1 MMKKIKICVTRTYSC
16 TSSSST
22 HRTSDGFMYTL
33 TNRNIFNFY
42 VSSEQLTYKDI
53 FLVDKYVCEN
63 HKDYSETERNP
74 NSCDYTSDPVKCDIS
89 SDILAMNM
97 LGETQFEDGTKEEC
111 AYHLAIDEQYLVE
124 LQANSSLD
132 LSYSTEEQYYYCA
145 LLMRKYLTEYGV
157 INKLYKLVF
166 ASLTKQMNAISSSPT
181 PFVALLQASH
191 KIILNTIVNA
201 GWNTSCKSIVALLAM
216 ECAEMY
222 RDVVKYEE
230 QSLTHLFYAI
240 FNHYFKENTICSS
253 ASPQSAISYKATKR
267 IAVAK
272 NAFNTPITEH
282 LYENGVGKLVFENT
296 LTHLGEYA
304 FKEDYSGQKS
314 ITIPNSVNF
323 IGERSFNLSEL
334 TEIDIDNNLTIV
346 KNNAFQHCSKLSI
359 VNITSVAN
367 WCAVEF
373 ENFYSNPLFIAHTL
387 RINGE
392 DVSTLV
398 IPEGVTTIKAYTF
411 VQCENISSIVFPNS
425 LETIE
430 DSAFYGCENITS
442 ITLPHNL
449 HKIGASAFRGCK
461 NLQGVTIPQGVT
473 HIGES
478 AFEGCINL
486 SAPILP
492 PNLTFLGA
500 GAFRGCVKLQKMSIP
515 SGVEYIGDATFNGC
529 INLEEINLPEKII
542 RIGHKAFAGCS
553 KLTNIP
559 ISSHLSTIG
568 NRAFAGCV
576 KWEGISIPYNVHS
589 IGGGA
594 FEGCN
599 GRLQI
604 SAKAIELDHTEDT
617 SLNNTH
623 WLKGSNFQRVTIGSE
638 VHRIGDYQ
646 FCGCEDLV
654 NVVMVQCTHIG
665 KYAFGKCAKLKNVYI
680 PSTVTAIEDGAFEK
694 CHLEGVFIPSI
705 SKWCNIHFGNNESN
719 PLNNA
724 KALYEQKLRV
734 QDLDIPE
741 GITSI
746 GQYTFV
752 GTWGCN
758 SITIPQSLL
767 SVGLHGLSL
776 SVRKVCIQD
785 LKSWCEINFE
795 NPQAN
800 PIRGADLYING
811 VKTSDLVFPQEITT
825 IGNYA
830 FYNSR
835 LQTITFPYNDVTI
848 GKMAFCETELKRI
861 NGVYSSDD
869 NHCLIVDGVLK
880 AVALDEIYDYSLP
893 VGITSIEDNCFRSRY
908 VKSLKLPQGIRTI
921 GDYAFADCGYL
932 ETINIPEGVQTIGK
946 FAFADCYSIKELHFP
961 QSLVE
966 LGDGFLSCRQTIHI
980 DSPQIRRFSGKYATE
995 DGCAVVCDNVLKAY
1009 ISTDS
1014 RCIKLSND
1022 ITTVGTEAFMSSRMN
1037 ARAIEIPQSFTTV
1050 REDAFISYP
1059 AFDTVFCNNELLKQ
1073 QIETQT
1079 NEYWEG
1085 FLASNIEDFDE
1096 DFDEDL

>member
-1 MMKKIKICVTRTYSC
+1 
-16 TSSSST
+16 
-22 HRTSDGFMYTL
+22 MYTL
-33 TNRNIFNFY
+33 TNRNIFDFY

-74 NSCDYTSDPVKCDIS
+74 NSCDYTSNPVKCDIS

-111 AYHLAIDEQYLVE
+111 AYLLAIDEQYLVE

-157 INKLYKLVF
+157 INKLYKLVS
-166 ASLTKQMNAISSSPT
+166 ASLTKEMNAISSSPT
-181 PFVALLQASH
+181 PFVALLKASH
-191 KIILNTIVNA
+191 KIIFNTIVNA
-201 GWNTSCKSIVALLAM
+201 GWNTNCKSIVALLAM
-216 ECAEMY
+216 GCAEMY
-222 RDVVKYEE
+222 RDVVKSEE
-230 QSLTHLFYAI
+230 QPLTHLFYAI
-240 FNHYFKENTICSS
+240 FNHYFKENTICTF
-253 ASPQSAISYKATKR
+253 ASPQSAISYKATER
-267 IAVAK
+267 IIVAK
-272 NAFNTPITEH
+272 NAFNTPIIEH
-282 LYENGVGKLVFENT
+282 LYEDGIGKLVFENT
-296 LTHLGEYA
+296 ITHIGDTA
-304 FKEDYSGQKS
+304 FKNCEKLQS
-314 ITIPNSVNF
+314 ITIPNSVKF
-323 IGERSFNLSEL
+323 IGEYGFNLSEL
-334 TEIDIDNNLTIV
+334 AEINIDNNLAIS
-346 KNNAFQHCSKLSI
+346 KNNAFQWCSKLSI

-559 ISSHLSTIG
+559 ISSYLCTIG
-568 NRAFAGCV
+568 SRAFAGCA
-576 KWEGISIPYNVHS
+576 KLENISIPYSVCS

-604 SAKAIELDHTEDT
+604 SAKAIEADCTEDT
-617 SLNNTH
+617 SVNNIH

-646 FCGCEDLV
+646 FFGCEDLV

-665 KYAFGKCAKLKNVYI
+665 KYAFGKCKRMKNVYI
-680 PSTVTAIEDGAFEK
+680 PMSTTTIEEYAFDK
-694 CHLEGVFIPSI
+694 CRLDGVFIPSI
-705 SKWCNIHFGNNESN
+705 SNWCNIRFDNYESN
-719 PLNNA
+719 PLGCTM
-724 KALYEQKLRV
+724 ALYERKQRIIELA
-734 QDLDIPE
+734 IPE
-741 GITSI
+741 GLASI

-752 GTWGCN
+752 GSWGCN
-758 SITIPQSLL
+758 SITIPKSLL

-776 SVRKVCIQD
+776 SVGKVCIQD
-785 LKSWCEINFE
+785 LKSWCEIDFE
-795 NPQAN
+795 DPEAN
-800 PIRGADLYING
+800 PLEWADLYINE
-811 VKTSDLVFPQEITT
+811 VKTTDLIFSQEISS
-825 IGNYA
+825 IGKYA
-830 FYNSR
+830 FYRSR
-835 LQTITFPYNDVTI
+835 LQTISFPYNGVTI
-848 GKMAFCETELKRI
+848 GKMAFCETRLKRI
-861 NGVYSSDD
+861 NGVYSSND
-869 NHCLIVDGVLK
+869 NRCLIVDGVLK
-880 AVALDEIYDYSLP
+880 AIALDEIYSYSLP
-893 VGITSIEDNCFRSRY
+893 SGITSIEDSCFKGKY
-908 VKSLKLPQGIRTI
+908 VESIKLPQGVRSI

-932 ETINIPEGVQTIGK
+932 KTINIPEGVQSIGK
-946 FAFADCYSIKELHFP
+946 FAFADCYSIKEMHFP

-966 LGDGFLSCRQTIHI
+966 LGDGFLSCRNTIHI
-980 DSPQIRRFSGKYATE
+980 DPPQIRRFSGKYASE
-995 DGCAVVCDNVLKAY
+995 DGCFVICNGVLKAF
-1009 ISTDS
+1009 INKDNK
-1014 RCIKLSND
+1014 CIQLPNG
-1022 ITTVGTEAFMSSRMN
+1022 ITTVGIEAFMSSRIYT
-1037 ARAIEIPQSFTTV
+1037 RAIEIPQSFTTI

-1059 AFDTVFCNNELLKQ
+1059 AFETVFCSNDLLRQK
-1073 QIETQT
+1073 IETQI
-1079 NEYWEG
+1079 NEYWER
-1085 FLASNIEDFDE
+1085 FLASDIEDFDE
-1096 DFDEDL
+1096 DL